1 MFARRLPLAGLFVV
15 LLLLTAACA
24 DSAGSA
30 VGSGSTADPDAT
42 AEPAEPGTDADDT
55 VSSPPNGICDPEV
68 TEGCDDVPVD
78 PDAGDCPP
86 EGCTAWQE
94 TAIVD
99 TEGTP
104 RARGFES
111 FEAVDDTL
119 VVRWWS
125 GVEPCTALADV
136 KVEETD
142 TTVTVTV
149 FEASIHPDEAD
160 VACIE
165 IAQAKQHTI
174 TLAAPVGDREVIDG
188 GAGQ

>member
-1 MFARRLPLAGLFVV
+1 MFARRLPLAGLFLV

-30 VGSGSTADPDAT
+30 DDETSAAADPT
-42 AEPAEPGTDADDT
+42 SS
-55 VSSPPNGICDPEV
+55 VSSPPDAGSPDAGAGICSPEV

-78 PDAGDCPP
+78 PDAEDCPP

-111 FEAVDDTL
+111 VESDGDTL
-119 VVRWWS
+119 VVQWWS
-125 GVEPCTALADV
+125 GVEPCTALSEV

-142 TTVTVTV
+142 TAVTVTL
-149 FEASIHPDEAD
+149 FEASVHPDDAD

-174 TLAAPVGDREVIDG
+174 TLDAPLGDREVIDG

>member
-1 MFARRLPLAGLFVV
+1 MFARRLPLAGLFLV

-30 VGSGSTADPDAT
+30 DDETSAAADPSSS
-42 AEPAEPGTDADDT
+42 
-55 VSSPPNGICDPEV
+55 VSSPPDAESPDAGAGICSPEV
-68 TEGCDDVPVD
+68 T
-78 PDAGDCPP
+78 

-111 FEAVDDTL
+111 FEANGDTL
-119 VVRWWS
+119 VVQWWS
-125 GVEPCTALADV
+125 GVEPCTALSEV

-142 TTVTVTV
+142 TAVTVTV

-174 TLAAPVGDREVIDG
+174 TLDAPLGDREVIDG